1 MISPKGKDL
10 SAGATPL
17 ERSACT
23 FTPNFYIYPISHR
36 DKQNPMQSTDT
47 SLLPVLKQYFGFT
60 SFRPLQE
67 QIIIDSLAGKDV
79 FALLPTG
86 GGKSLCYQLTALI
99 RPGLTIVISP
109 LISLMKDQV
118 DALLASGIDAT
129 YLNSSLSSA
138 ESRKRISDLHDN
150 KYRLLYVAPER
161 ALLSHFLKDVV
172 NWNVNL
178 IAVDEAHCISE
189 WGHDFRPEYRQLVKL
204 RKLMPDVPVMAL
216 TATATKRVREDII
229 KHLHL
234 RNVSS
239 YIASFNRPNLSY
251 TVIPKSDPYQQ
262 LVSFLDQ
269 RKDESGIVYCQSRRT
284 TESLAERLV
293 SDGFSAAPYHAGMDS
308 IERTH
313 NQELFLRDEIKII
326 CATIAFGMGIN
337 KSNVRFVVHYDLPKN
352 IEGYYQETGRAGRDG
367 LPSDCLLLF
376 SGGDVVKQMYFI
388 NEKEN
393 PHERNVAKAQLR
405 KMVQYA
411 ESSECRRKLLL
422 HYFGEQYAKP
432 NCDGC
437 DNCQIPRE
445 KYDGTVDAQKF
456 LSCVYRIYEK
466 SGFNVGLRYI
476 TEVLTGGDTEKI
488 RRWNHNDLSTYGIG
502 KDRSREEWMDIGRE
516 LIRLQLLRQQDNGGF
531 TVIEVTPEGMEALK
545 QRAPIKLTKPVQT
558 GDAVKVREEDGYD
571 RTLFNRLRT
580 LRKQIADRRDVPAF
594 VIFSDVAL
602 RQMAREFPVSTEAFK
617 RISGVGEQKLRDFG
631 IVFINDIKD
640 YLEENPRA
648 QKRRRKTKKPG
659 TKSSRM
665 NDTTRETL
673 QLFRAG
679 KSVEEIAAARNLKSG
694 TIYSHL
700 ERAAN
705 AGEEIDLNRFVTPD
719 ELREIRAAFK
729 KIGYGNLTGVF
740 ELLGKRFDYEIL
752 RIVRAMD

>member
-631 IVFINDIKD
+631 IIFINDIKD